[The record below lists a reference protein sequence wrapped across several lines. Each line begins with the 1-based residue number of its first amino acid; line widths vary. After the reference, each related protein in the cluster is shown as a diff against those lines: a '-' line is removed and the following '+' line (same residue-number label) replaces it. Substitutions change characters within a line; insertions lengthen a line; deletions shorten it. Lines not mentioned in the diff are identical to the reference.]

1 MSNQTDMKLEEQVK
15 TLSIGTVRANV
26 YPSRE
31 ALGQAAAEKAAEI
44 INSAISSHG
53 TARVIIATG
62 NSQLHLVAALT
73 QRKDIDWSRV
83 EVFHMDEYVGLP
95 ATHPSSFRYWIKT
108 RVEDV
113 VHPAKVNYIV
123 GDAEDIDGVIE
134 GYAKLLNAAP
144 IHLSF
149 VGIGENGHIAFN
161 DPPVADFNDPA
172 TLKRVVLDD
181 ACRNQQAGEG
191 HFSSAAA
198 VPREAITVTC
208 PGLFRSEAWVCSVP
222 ERRKAKAVKD
232 SFEGPVTTACPGSL
246 IQRHPNASVFLDT
259 ESASLLSAF
268 D

>member
-44 INSAISSHG
+44 INSAIASHG

-113 VHPAKVNYIV
+113 VHPAKV
-123 GDAEDIDGVIE
+123 
-134 GYAKLLNAAP
+134 
-144 IHLSF
+144 
-149 VGIGENGHIAFN
+149 
-161 DPPVADFNDPA
+161 
-172 TLKRVVLDD
+172 
-181 ACRNQQAGEG
+181 
-191 HFSSAAA
+191 
-198 VPREAITVTC
+198 
-208 PGLFRSEAWVCSVP
+208 
-222 ERRKAKAVKD
+222 
-232 SFEGPVTTACPGSL
+232 
-246 IQRHPNASVFLDT
+246 
-259 ESASLLSAF
+259 
-268 D
+268 